1 METLIKKLKDIKEM
15 LEKAYQPAKPKI
27 SMPTNGVTTPGAP
40 GAIKP
45 SATQKVAADPNSKK
59 NALKVAEQ
67 LENSEVA
74 KPIAEAMVEN
84 NKPKTPS
91 LSIKETLTPTVKKP
105 KKLKLPKLPQV

>member
-1 METLIKKLKDIKEM
+1 MEILIKKLKDIKEM
-15 LEKAYQPAKPKI
+15 LEKAYQPAKPKL
-27 SMPTNGVTTPGAP
+27 SMPTNGVPTPSAP

-74 KPIAEAMVEN
+74 KPIADAMTN
-84 NKPKTPS
+84 GKSKAPS
-91 LSIKETLTPTVKKP
+91 LSIKETLTPPVAKP
-105 KKLKLPKLPQV
+105 KKLKLPKLPKV